1 LYHAVVIR
9 GSLLKEIHMP
19 NFRILSC
26 DGGGIRGILTAVL
39 LNRLLGAYPA
49 LLQDRPGTIS
59 LFAGTSTGG
68 ILALGLAAGLTPA
81 QIRDLYVVNGKLI
94 FDSSWT
100 RDVVELGG
108 ISGAKYDN
116 VNLKQILLDTFGAQK
131 LNDLHSRVLISS
143 FSLDNQ
149 EADPSLRTWHPKF
162 FHNFSGPDS
171 DGEILA
177 VDVAMATSAAPT
189 YFPSYGVFVD
199 GGVIANNPSMAAIA
213 QALDGRNQAGE
224 RATLDEIK
232 LLSVGTGVSLQ
243 YINGNDHD
251 WGDAQ
256 WMRPILNVM
265 MDGSVGVAD
274 FECKQLLGDRYHRVE
289 PVFPAGKS
297 FPMDDVSKI
306 VDLMDQANA
315 FDLAD
320 TVAWLNAS
328 GW

>member
-1 LYHAVVIR
+1 
-9 GSLLKEIHMP
+9 
-19 NFRILSC
+19 
-26 DGGGIRGILTAVL
+26 
-39 LNRLLGAYPA
+39 
-49 LLQDRPGTIS
+49 
-59 LFAGTSTGG
+59 
-68 ILALGLAAGLTPA
+68 
-81 QIRDLYVVNGKLI
+81 LI

-108 ISGAKYDN
+108 ISGSKYDN
-116 VNLKQILLDTFGAQK
+116 ANLKQILQETFGAQK
-131 LNDLHSRVLISS
+131 LKDLRSRVLISS
-143 FSLDNQ
+143 FNLDNQ

-171 DGEILA
+171 DGEFLA
-177 VDVAMATSAAPT
+177 VDVAMSTSAAPT
-189 YFPSYGVFVD
+189 YFPSYGVYVD

-224 RATLDEIK
+224 RATLGEIK

-243 YINGNDHD
+243 YINGQDHD

-274 FECKQLLGDRYHRVE
+274 FECRQLLGDRYCRVE
-289 PVFPAGKS
+289 PIFPAGKS
-297 FPMDDVSKI
+297 FQMDDVSKI
-306 VDLMDQANA
+306 VDLMDVANS
-315 FDLAD
+315 FDLAGA
-320 TVAWLNAS
+320 VAWLQAS

>member
-1 LYHAVVIR
+1 
-9 GSLLKEIHMP
+9 MP

-26 DGGGIRGILTAVL
+26 DGGGIRGVLTAVL

-49 LLQDRPGTIS
+49 LLQDRPGTIT

-100 RDVVELGG
+100 HNVVELGG
-108 ISGAKYDN
+108 ISGSKYDN
-116 VNLKQILLDTFGAQK
+116 VNLKQILQETFGAQK
-131 LNDLHSRVLISS
+131 LKDLHSRVLIAS
-143 FSLDNQ
+143 FNLDNQ
-149 EADPSLRTWHPKF
+149 ADTTARTWNPKF
-162 FHNFSGPDS
+162 FHNFAGPDS
-171 DGEILA
+171 DGEFLA
-177 VDVAMATSAAPT
+177 VDVAMSTSAAPT
-189 YFPSYGVFVD
+189 YFPSYGVYVD

-224 RATLDEIK
+224 RATLGEIK
-232 LLSVGTGVSLQ
+232 LLSVGTGASLQ
-243 YINGNDHD
+243 FISGQDHD

-256 WMRPILNVM
+256 WIKPILNVM

-274 FECKQLLGDRYHRVE
+274 FECRQLLGDRYCRVE
-289 PVFPAGKS
+289 PIFPAGKS

-306 VDLMDQANA
+306 VDLMDLANS
-315 FDLAD
+315 FDLAGA
-320 TVAWLNAS
+320 VAWLNAS
-328 GW
+328 VW

>member
-1 LYHAVVIR
+1 
-9 GSLLKEIHMP
+9 MP

-26 DGGGIRGILTAVL
+26 DGGGIRGVLTAVL

-49 LLQDRPGTIS
+49 LLQDRPGTIT

-100 RDVVELGG
+100 HNVVELGG
-108 ISGAKYDN
+108 ISGSKYDN
-116 VNLKQILLDTFGAQK
+116 VNLKQILQETFGAQK
-131 LNDLHSRVLISS
+131 LKDLHSRVLIAS
-143 FSLDNQ
+143 FNLDNQ
-149 EADPSLRTWHPKF
+149 ADTTVRTWNPKF
-162 FHNFSGPDS
+162 FHNFAGPDS
-171 DGEILA
+171 DGEFLA
-177 VDVAMATSAAPT
+177 VDVAMSTSAAPT
-189 YFPSYGVFVD
+189 YFPSYGVYVD

-224 RATLDEIK
+224 RATLGEIK
-232 LLSVGTGVSLQ
+232 LLSVGTGASLQ
-243 YINGNDHD
+243 FISGQDHD

-256 WMRPILNVM
+256 WIKPILNVM

-274 FECKQLLGDRYHRVE
+274 FECRQLLGDRYCRVE
-289 PVFPAGKS
+289 PIFPAGKS

-306 VDLMDQANA
+306 VDLMDLANS
-315 FDLAD
+315 FDLAGA
-320 TVAWLNAS
+320 VAWLNAS